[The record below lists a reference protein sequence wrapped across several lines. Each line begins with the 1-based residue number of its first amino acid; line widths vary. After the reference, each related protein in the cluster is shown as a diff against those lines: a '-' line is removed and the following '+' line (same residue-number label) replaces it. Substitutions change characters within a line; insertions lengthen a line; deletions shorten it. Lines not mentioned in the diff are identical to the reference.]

1 MTISNALPIQFW
13 DEDDETF
20 NDKEVCSV
28 EPICF
33 CQPFNC
39 SDEIELQFLDS
50 TYSAY
55 NLLVYDSLGILLKT
69 IPFTE
74 VSTGLWWLSFTPNE
88 DDTPAIC
95 EKVIFKISA
104 EYDLPYETFQGSLS
118 PWTNVDSGFENYSWT
133 YVAEAA
139 QVTIDNLGSNNPRR
153 SKYLTVDWN
162 TFENVT
168 YQIRLDFDI
177 TTPGASINS
186 DLKVYFSN
194 GSSRDQ
200 ALTFHLTHTSEGS
213 YTITS
218 TFVAQHNYSKIEVY
232 ILGAGSSD
240 TWFTFRLNSI
250 EVGNDVVDILKKS
263 DCIELKDS
271 HDCST
276 LITYSNSKTFADID
290 YPDQSPSPEFSIRIP
305 AIFFEEAFPD
315 EHEEIDLTDSK
326 SVRLMNKEK
335 RQKKLDIG
343 FMPFYM
349 HQKMK
354 LILAHDDITI
364 DGDSWMRAEPY
375 EIQDGNKRYPLR
387 KASVLLTDKNY
398 IVRNV
403 L

>member
-1 MTISNALPIQFW
+1 MTVSNALPIQFW
-13 DEDDETF
+13 DEEDETF

-39 SDEIELQFLDS
+39 SDEIIIQFLDI

-55 NLLVYDSLGILLKT
+55 NLLVYDSLGVILKT
-69 IPFTE
+69 VPFIE
-74 VSTGLWWLSFTPNE
+74 ASSGLWWLSFIPDN
-88 DDTPAIC
+88 DTPGIC
-95 EKVIFKISA
+95 EKVILKISP

-118 PWTNVDSGFENYSWT
+118 PWTNVDSGFENYTWT

-153 SKYLTVDWN
+153 SKYLTATWN
-162 TFENVT
+162 TFVGIT
-168 YQIRLDFDI
+168 YQIRLIFDI
-177 TTPGASINS
+177 TTPGSGFNV
-186 DLKVYFSN
+186 DLKLYFSN

-200 ALTFHLTHTSEGS
+200 AFTYNLTQTSQGTYTVTGS
-213 YTITS
+213 
-218 TFVAQHNYSKIEVY
+218 FVAQHNYSKIEVY
-232 ILGAGSSD
+232 LLGAGNAD
-240 TWFTFRLNSI
+240 TWFTFRLRSI

-271 HDCST
+271 HTCST
-276 LITYSNSKTFADID
+276 LITYSNSKTFAGID
-290 YPDQSPSPEFSIRIP
+290 YPDQSPAPEFSIRIP

-315 EHEEIDLTDSK
+315 EHEEIDLSDSQ

-349 HQKMK
+349 HKKLK

-364 DGDSWMRAEPY
+364 DGDSWMRTEAY
-375 EIQDGNKRYPLR
+375 EIADGNKRYPLR